1 MANAAA
7 TNSASGALQALV
19 AMEANKR
26 FLRKLLGLTIQLDLP
41 PHLMMLLQDLDT
53 VERDRRSKA
62 A

>member
-26 FLRKLLGLTIQLDLP
+26 FLRKLLGLTIQPGLP
-41 PHLMMLLQDLDT
+41 PHLIMLLQDLDT
-53 VERDRRSKA
+53 AERDRRSKA